1 MCSVFIYVS
10 HSVQYFWNHECCI
23 DFLNLRAHRLSADH
37 HAQESTEC
45 KPPVV
50 HNKKTYVAYN
60 LLLPPLSHRPPKG
73 GRSDECGSG
82 LPFSLK
88 NLHARIAKTCWFCHR
103 SRKESNRRRLYRL
116 ALVSA
121 IHINYAHQSG
131 CDRFLCVL
139 VDKAHFLANMSSAQL
154 VYWSPPFEEVVG
166 KMLMFWHL
174 DYIKQC
180 LTRCFSRPVHTQS

>member
-1 MCSVFIYVS
+1 M
-10 HSVQYFWNHECCI
+10 WE
-23 DFLNLRAHRLSADH
+23 
-37 HAQESTEC
+37 
-45 KPPVV
+45 
-50 HNKKTYVAYN
+50 
-60 LLLPPLSHRPPKG
+60 
-73 GRSDECGSG
+73 
-82 LPFSLK
+82 
-88 NLHARIAKTCWFCHR
+88 RIAFLFKEL
-103 SRKESNRRRLYRL
+103 KESNRRRLYRL

-180 LTRCFSRPVHTQS
+180 LTRCFSRPVHTQSWIELQGGHFSKYMVRCIVKLISYVRVNRPSCLSQRYWLISLWSCNK